1 MTQFGWTR
9 STMEDVAKVDTKYR
23 PLTFPKSDGKS
34 FAFGV
39 AFNKKAS
46 CDSFRWVDANSSMT
60 DGTETSESSLHSS
73 LDQREGPD
81 TPFPEE
87 LHSIEA
93 AYSDAVLGSSAYARL
108 AGTGK
113 GAIDYLVRSKVVT
126 IGRTGCGADCQLRS
140 DTRTV
145 SRHHAT
151 IYWVSESDSW
161 AITCFSRSNALT
173 VDGAPVLANAPPM
186 PLRSRNLIEIG
197 DAAFFFLAAVEPNVR
212 TGNIDFLESQ
222 ILKLRSANKSNIG
235 SQDLDDRSVKRP
247 RRTSSNEIARSRQ
260 RLHRK
265 RSVDTAEDNTRSY
278 SSDEYHND
286 ELPFGTVH
294 LESDPDRLCNEDPEN
309 DSARQATSSRPEDA
323 PRGRRTVETSCT
335 GLKASVKR
343 KHDIGSDEADPR
355 AFEKS
360 ERRLK
365 KSRKAEKK
373 KKKGKKRRSDKIRR
387 VEGNDENIEFVEPE
401 ELEEDDDGL
410 TGGLDLDTV
419 DDGFDVAP
427 VPSLHD
433 YKARS
438 ALGSTRVQGSS
449 KCREEWN
456 KKERA
461 DFGRAIFAVG
471 VDSIYDAR
479 GNRVSYDWAR
489 FRGIARLE
497 KKSDA
502 MLTDYYVRMIADVEY
517 LLEEEAR
524 EKRAKGPR
532 TKHKP
537 GCDCVVCE
545 NTRKSRRKKEEEI
558 AERDKAAA
566 DGDVEAIGTNFA
578 DTDGQLED
586 GSASAMLDG
595 NANHGV
601 DRVIGLVTAQK
612 LRVRMGIH
620 EAARQVESIAGQNVM
635 RKLRGQSRSV
645 AANGELPGWWVNGV
659 HDHALMVGV
668 GRFGVGQWSDI
679 WADIHNPEFVR
690 ARVEEG
696 EDIEWPTTQVAMK
709 RLREIS
715 SSINAEL
722 RRVAK
727 KRAKG
732 VSGVSPS
739 KAPGLSSR
747 KQRSAVEGA
756 TKATR
761 RTPSKRRAGLLT
773 GEGRVNG
780 QPPDF
785 AETTHRGEFEGEDDE
800 DIDIELGDGD
810 SLVMDDDDDDND
822 DDGAD
827 DAFEK
832 DEETRHN
839 LENAPEGGYDEEE
852 EEIEMELEEEEG
864 EEDDDSDPNTASD
877 SD

>member
-1 MTQFGWTR
+1 
-9 STMEDVAKVDTKYR
+9 
-23 PLTFPKSDGKS
+23 
-34 FAFGV
+34 
-39 AFNKKAS
+39 
-46 CDSFRWVDANSSMT
+46 MT
-60 DGTETSESSLHSS
+60 DGTETSESSLSSS
-73 LDQREGPD
+73 LDQRQSPD
-81 TPFPEE
+81 SSYPQE
-87 LHSIEA
+87 LISIET

-140 DTRTV
+140 DARTV

-186 PLRSRNLIEIG
+186 PLRSRNLVEIG
-197 DAAFFFLAAVEPNVR
+197 DAAFFFLAAVAPNIR
-212 TGNIDFLESQ
+212 TGDIDLLESQ
-222 ILKLRSANKSNIG
+222 ILKLRSASKLNII
-235 SQDLDDRSVKRP
+235 SQDLDDRSVKRL
-247 RRTSSNEIARSRQ
+247 RRTSANEVARSRQ
-260 RLHRK
+260 RGHRK

-286 ELPFGTVH
+286 EVPYSHVQLA
-294 LESDPDRLCNEDPEN
+294 SDPDNVCDE
-309 DSARQATSSRPEDA
+309 SRQNANTRPTKDRRSDGA
-323 PRGRRTVETSCT
+323 PYRRRTVDTSRAY
-335 GLKASVKR
+335 LKSSTKR
-343 KHDIGSDEADPR
+343 KYDECSDGADPM
-355 AFEKS
+355 ASEKM
-360 ERRLK
+360 ERKLK
-365 KSRKAEKK
+365 KSRKADKL
-373 KKKGKKRRSDKIRR
+373 KKKGKKRRSEKFKKE
-387 VEGNDENIEFVEPE
+387 EGRDENNEVLDPE
-401 ELEEDDDGL
+401 EMGDDEDDL
-410 TGGLDLDTV
+410 TGGLDVDNV
-419 DDGFDVAP
+419 DDGFDNAP

-433 YKARS
+433 YKSRA
-438 ALGSTRVQGSS
+438 ALVSTRVHGSS

-471 VDSIYDAR
+471 VDSIYDAH

-502 MLTDYYVRMIADVEY
+502 MLTEYYERMIADVEY

-532 TKHKP
+532 TKHRP

-558 AERDKAAA
+558 NAERHKAAA
-566 DGDVEAIGTNFA
+566 GGGIEASGTDFVDSVGQLDDGFVSAIG
-578 DTDGQLED
+578 
-586 GSASAMLDG
+586 DG
-595 NANHGV
+595 NSNHAV

-645 AANGELPGWWVNGV
+645 AANGELPSWWVNGV
-659 HDHALMVGV
+659 HDYALMVGV

-690 ARVEEG
+690 VRVEEG
-696 EDIEWPTTQVAMK
+696 EDIDWPTTQVAMK

-732 VSGVSPS
+732 SSGVSPS
-739 KAPGLSSR
+739 KAHGLSRR
-747 KQRSAVEGA
+747 KRRSAVESER
-756 TKATR
+756 KPTR
-761 RTPSKRRAGLLT
+761 RTPAKRLGGPLKGERRA
-773 GEGRVNG
+773 ND
-780 QPPDF
+780 QPSDF
-785 AETTHRGEFEGEDDE
+785 AENTGRGEFEGDNDD
-800 DIDIELGDGD
+800 DIDIEMGDAE
-810 SLVMDDDDDDND
+810 SLVMGDDNDDDDDDD
-822 DDGAD
+822 EADG
-827 DAFEK
+827 FEK
-832 DEETRHN
+832 DEETGRDV
-839 LENAPEGGYDEEE
+839 ENAPEGGYDEEE
-852 EEIEMELEEEEG
+852 DEIEIELEEEEG
-864 EEDDDSDPNTASD
+864 EEDDSCPNTASD
-877 SD
+877 SDE